1 MKKYP
6 SENAI
11 KDRLKNLALEQ
22 KREFNNL
29 LKQLYLERFLARLA
43 QSDFADHFIFKGGQL
58 LSYYLKI
65 GRETKD
71 LDFLVQQVKTQS
83 ADIESIF
90 RNICSVNIEDG
101 FKTVFLSITILKQPH
116 MIHHGF
122 RIIIKIQHIKG
133 TLKDNLQIDLGV
145 GDTVISKKLAIPL
158 LLYNSEPFFEDKISL
173 QVYPPEFIFAEK
185 LTAIISRGK
194 ATSRMKDFHDVI
206 LMIRKSNLLKINL
219 LKEAVNQ
226 VFHHKKLE
234 KKFPIEFD
242 DVSYQRLEE
251 YWKQHQRGLR
261 KLAKDLK
268 LPDRFK
274 DLVSELNAFLSKT
287 IH

>member
-1 MKKYP
+1 MKTL

-11 KDRLKNLALEQ
+11 KDRLKNLAFEQ

-29 LKQLYLERFLARLA
+29 LKQLYLERFLVRLA

-71 LDFLVQQVKTQS
+71 LDFLVQQIKTQS
-83 ADIESIF
+83 ADIKSIF
-90 RNICSVNIEDG
+90 RNICNINIEDG
-101 FKTVFLSITILKQPH
+101 FKTIFSSISLLKQPH

-145 GDTVISKKLAIPL
+145 GDTVIAKRLAIPL
-158 LLYNSEPFFEDKISL
+158 LMYNSEPFFENQISL

-194 ATSRMKDFHDVI
+194 TTSRMKDFHDVI
-206 LMIRKSNLLKINL
+206 LMIRKPKLLKIDP
-219 LKEAVNQ
+219 LKKAVNQ
-226 VFHHKKLE
+226 VFQHKKLE

-242 DVSYQRLEE
+242 DPSYQRLEE

-261 KLAKDLK
+261 ELTKDLK
-268 LPDRFK
+268 LPDSFK
-274 DLVSELNAFLSKT
+274 DLISELNTFLSKT
-287 IH
+287 SY

>member
-1 MKKYP
+1 
-6 SENAI
+6 
-11 KDRLKNLALEQ
+11 
-22 KREFNNL
+22 
-29 LKQLYLERFLARLA
+29 
-43 QSDFADHFIFKGGQL
+43 
-58 LSYYLKI
+58 
-65 GRETKD
+65 
-71 LDFLVQQVKTQS
+71 
-83 ADIESIF
+83 
-90 RNICSVNIEDG
+90 
-101 FKTVFLSITILKQPH
+101 

-158 LLYNSEPFFEDKISL
+158 LLYNSKPFFEDKISL

-194 ATSRMKDFHDVI
+194 TTSRMKDFHDVI
-206 LMIRKSNLLKINL
+206 LMIRKANLLKMKQ

-268 LPDRFK
+268 LPDSFK
-274 DLVSELNAFLSKT
+274 DLVSELNIFLSEHIK
-287 IH
+287 